1 MHYFGGR
8 LAPKSMLIAH
18 ALRRLAGI
26 LSPTGEKDTILEVT
40 DARMTPEERKAA
52 DALVVELAK
61 PGNLLSA
68 LECASPGIA
77 H

>member
-8 LAPKSMLIAH
+8 LASKNMLIAH
-18 ALRRLAGI
+18 ALRRLAAI

-40 DARMTPEERKAA
+40 AERMTAEERKAA
-52 DALVVELAK
+52 DTLVVELAK
-61 PGNLLSA
+61 PGNFLSA
-68 LECASPGIA
+68 LARASSESV

>member
-26 LSPTGEKDTILEVT
+26 LSPTDERDTILEVT
-40 DARMTPEERKAA
+40 AERMTAEERKSA
-52 DALVVELAK
+52 DTLVVELAR
-61 PGNLLSA
+61 PGNFLSA
-68 LECASPGIA
+68 LARASSESI